1 MSTAPI
7 SAGDPLKVITCE
19 CILSY
24 PHVFK
29 PRIVKAGDKPRYGC
43 ALIFDVA
50 RDRATLEKL
59 QAAAYAAGRGMF
71 RDFDDG
77 VRNRRYSVPWRRG
90 EERDGKG
97 YGAGKLFINCNA
109 DNPPGVV
116 DRQVQPILNP
126 AEIYAGCKVIAS
138 VRAFAFNF
146 ENMKKGVSFGL
157 NNIQKVGDG
166 ERLDNRSTPTQDF
179 APLGDDP
186 MMGTGASI
194 DDMFR

>member
-7 SAGDPLKVITCE
+7 QAGDPLKVITCK
-19 CILSY
+19 CIISY

-43 ALIFDVA
+43 ALIFDINT
-50 RDRATLEKL
+50 DRPCLEQL
-59 QAAAYAAGRGMF
+59 QRAAYEAGRSMF

-77 VRNRRYSVPWRRG
+77 AKAKRYALPWRRG

-97 YGAGKLFINCNA
+97 YGTGKVFLNVNA

-116 DRQVQPILNP
+116 DRYVQPILDP
-126 AEIYAGCKVIAS
+126 REIYAGAWVIAS
-138 VRAFAFNF
+138 LRAFPYNF

-157 NNIQKVGDG
+157 NNLQKVADG
-166 ERLDNRSTPTQDF
+166 ERLDNRSTPSQDF
-179 APLGDDP
+179 TPLGDDP